1 MSDQTKL
8 AVPEHQT
15 YYVNGHYFESC
26 NCLGVCPC
34 LLLDP
39 PTEGY
44 CEAFPSWQIEQGRLG
59 DTVLDGLNV
68 AIWLRTPGALTEG
81 NWRIAMYIDERATPE
96 QHKAIEEL
104 WGGKHGGY
112 LEVIASLVS
121 DVLGVRSAKI
131 DWKEDDNG
139 HRVMTVEGVG
149 GVDIQA
155 IEGMEGQDVV
165 LSGMPLAV
173 APPFAVTV
181 ARSNSWTFNDHGL
194 KSSWSRTSGLSS
206 PFSYFA

>member
-1 MSDQTKL
+1 MSTSASL
-8 AVPEHQT
+8 SVPEHNT
-15 YYVNGHYFESC
+15 YYVNGQYFESC

-44 CEAFPSWQIEQGRLG
+44 CEAFPSWHIEQGRLG

-81 NWRIAMYIDERATPE
+81 NWRIALYIDEQASPE
-96 QHKAIEEL
+96 QHQAIEEL

-112 LEVIASLVS
+112 LEVIASLVA

-131 DWKEDDNG
+131 DWSEDENG
-139 HRVMTVEGVG
+139 HHRMSVEGVG
-149 GVDIQA
+149 GVDIQD
-155 IEGMEGQDVV
+155 IEGMDGQDVV

-181 ARSNSWTFNDHGL
+181 ARSNSWTFKDHGL
-194 KSSWSRTSGLSS
+194 EASRSGTSGLSS
-206 PFSYFA
+206 SFQYFA